1 MRAQNQEILGDFK
14 KEIRHSESTLMAR
27 DRGTERLEVGGRGK
41 QLLKGPGQTRLSHSL
56 LLKQHRVVVLFAYL
70 AYVSCCSSP
79 KEFAPTSQTFALSNG
94 SGDEVR
100 SDLVCALQS
109 SLFHGKKPLIS
120 LVDSISGQ
128 TGGTTPKGAMK
139 T

>member
-1 MRAQNQEILGDFK
+1 MKRTQANMLIIPCFGNSIGLW
-14 KEIRHSESTLMAR
+14 
-27 DRGTERLEVGGRGK
+27 
-41 QLLKGPGQTRLSHSL
+41 LSS
-56 LLKQHRVVVLFAYL
+56 AYL

-100 SDLVCALQS
+100 SDLVCALQPRF
-109 SLFHGKKPLIS
+109 FHGKKPLIS

-128 TGGTTPKGAMK
+128 TGGTTPNGAMK

>member
-1 MRAQNQEILGDFK
+1 MKRTQANMPVIPCFGNSIGLWF
-14 KEIRHSESTLMAR
+14 SS
-27 DRGTERLEVGGRGK
+27 
-41 QLLKGPGQTRLSHSL
+41 
-56 LLKQHRVVVLFAYL
+56 AYL

-100 SDLVCALQS
+100 SDLVCALQPR
-109 SLFHGKKPLIS
+109 LFHGKKPLIS

-128 TGGTTPKGAMK
+128 TGGTTPNGAMK